1 MKVYFG
7 ILKENVI
14 YNNIISQLLSS
25 EIIVLHYYPK
35 FNIVKFKT
43 NKEVTDINFDFF
55 IGIEEEKDSF
65 SIQ

>member
-7 ILKENVI
+7 ILKENII
-14 YNNIISQLLSS
+14 YNNIIKQLRDSG
-25 EIIVLHYYPK
+25 VTVMHYYPK
-35 FNIVKFKT
+35 LNIIKFKT
-43 NKEVTDINFDFF
+43 DKEVTDINFDFF

>member
-14 YNNIISQLLSS
+14 YNNIISQLLISG
-25 EIIVLHYYPK
+25 IIVLHYYPK

>member
-14 YNNIISQLLSS
+14 YNNIISQLLISG
-25 EIIVLHYYPK
+25 IIVLHYYPK
-35 FNIVKFKT
+35 LNIVKFKT
-43 NKEVTDINFDFF
+43 NKEVTDLNFDFF

>member
-35 FNIVKFKT
+35 LNIVKFKT